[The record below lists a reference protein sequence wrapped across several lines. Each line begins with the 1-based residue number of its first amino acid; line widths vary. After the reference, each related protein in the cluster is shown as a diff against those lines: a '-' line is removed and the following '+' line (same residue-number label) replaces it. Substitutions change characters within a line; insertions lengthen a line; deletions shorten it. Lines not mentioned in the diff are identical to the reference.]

1 METNDTD
8 PENSD
13 RQPPPDKG
21 RLHGITLKMILERL
35 VDQIG
40 WQEMGR
46 RVRVN
51 CFLDKPTINS
61 SLKLLRKTPWAR
73 EQVEELYLRHN
84 PEE

>member
-1 METNDTD
+1 MDANEINTGHQ
-8 PENSD
+8 
-13 RQPPPDKG
+13 QPPSHKG
-21 RLHGITLKMILERL
+21 RLHGVTLKMILERL

-46 RVRVN
+46 RVRIN
-51 CFLDKPTINS
+51 CFLDRPTINS
-61 SLKLLRKTPWAR
+61 SLKLLRRTPWAR

>member
-1 METNDTD
+1 MDTNETD
-8 PENSD
+8 SD
-13 RQPPPDKG
+13 QQHAPPNKG
-21 RLHGITLKMILERL
+21 RLHGITLKVILERL

-46 RVRVN
+46 RVRIN

-61 SLKLLRKTPWAR
+61 SLKLLRRTPWAR
-73 EQVEELYLRHN
+73 EQVEELYLLHN